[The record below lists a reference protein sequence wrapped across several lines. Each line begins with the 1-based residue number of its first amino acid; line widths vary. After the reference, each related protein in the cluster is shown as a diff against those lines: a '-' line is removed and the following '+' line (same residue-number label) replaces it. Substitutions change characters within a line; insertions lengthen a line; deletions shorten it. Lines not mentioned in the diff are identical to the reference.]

1 LSGLK
6 LFPTSDQDQQ
16 ASQTV
21 TASNTRK
28 PSVVK
33 QRREHAM
40 PIQRP
45 DTLRSAPGIA
55 NSANPISGIP
65 NSLFR
70 RSFDQIKEAYILFPL
85 LAALLLL
92 AIWTAT
98 LYLIKVEH
106 VRAQQSI
113 AAASLE
119 IGATY
124 EAQMLRAIHE
134 IDQTLKLV
142 KYTVEAEGE
151 PNPLPRLRE
160 RALLPPP
167 LVFDVSVVNP
177 DGGLV
182 ASTRTHEW
190 EYIADPDEQQTLRH
204 SDSLSISRPWKS
216 PVTGEWRLRF
226 SRRLDAAGGVFSGIA
241 MVEVDA
247 AYFVSSYD
255 ASKLGD
261 HGLLGLLGIDG
272 IFRVRRAGEEVAAG
286 DAVDYAAVVM
296 PDTENTNAVLSDNGW
311 DGVRRYT
318 SARQL
323 YDFPLAVI
331 VGLSEEEQLTA
342 VTQQAHTYIWRA
354 AGGSLA
360 LMLLMGLLARMSWQ
374 LGQSRLRAAETQAQL
389 AAAARQAGMAEIATN
404 VLHNVGNV
412 LNSVN
417 ISAELVTQK
426 LRTSKALG
434 LGKAVQLMNQH
445 AEDLGD
451 FISRDTKGKLLPGY
465 LNQLVDALAIE
476 QQSMTDELEQLTKSI
491 DHIKEIVAAQ
501 QSYAGAS
508 SIAETVQ
515 IKELIE
521 DALRMN
527 AGILAARQIIVVRD
541 FAETPLLQLDKHR
554 VLLILVNLIK
564 NASSAMDDRP
574 LPCPQITLHSE
585 LQHGHTLIVSVIDN
599 GEGIA
604 PENLTRIFAHGF
616 TTRQDGH
623 GFGLH
628 SCVLAAMEM
637 GGSLKAHSDGPGT
650 GATFTLKLAIKASE
664 H

>member
-1 LSGLK
+1 
-6 LFPTSDQDQQ
+6 
-16 ASQTV
+16 
-21 TASNTRK
+21 
-28 PSVVK
+28 
-33 QRREHAM
+33 M

-45 DTLRSAPGIA
+45 ETLRLAPGPA
-55 NSANPISGIP
+55 HHAETDDNTEASV
-65 NSLFR
+65 FR
-70 RSFDQIKEAYILFPL
+70 RGFDQAKEAYILFPL

-106 VRAQQSI
+106 LRAQQS
-113 AAASLE
+113 AATASLE
-119 IGATY
+119 RGATY

-142 KYTVEAEGE
+142 KYTYEAEGE
-151 PNPLPRLRE
+151 PNPLRRLQE
-160 RALLPPP
+160 RALLPPA

-177 DGGLV
+177 DGRLV
-182 ASTRTHEW
+182 ASTRVNDLEN
-190 EYIADPDEQQTLRH
+190 IADPDEQQTLRH
-204 SDSLSISRPWKS
+204 SDSLSISHPWKS

-226 SRRLDAAGGVFSGIA
+226 SRRLDAADGGLAGIA
-241 MVEVDA
+241 RVEVDA

-261 HGLLGLLGIDG
+261 QGALGLLGTDG
-272 IFRVRRAGEEVAAG
+272 TFRVRRTGDTVQAG
-286 DAVDYAAVVM
+286 DTVDYSAVV
-296 PDTENTNAVLSDNGW
+296 PDAENTEAVLSVNGW

-331 VGLSEEEQLTA
+331 VGLSEEEQLA
-342 VTQQAHTYIWRA
+342 VVNQQARTYLWRA
-354 AGGSLA
+354 AGGSLV
-360 LMLLMGLLARMSWQ
+360 LVLLVGLLARMSWQ
-374 LGQSRLRAAETQAQL
+374 LTQSRLRAAEAQTQL

-417 ISAELVTQK
+417 ISADLVTRK

-434 LGKAVQLMNQH
+434 LGKAVQMMNEH

-451 FISRDTKGKLLPGY
+451 FISHDEKGKLLPSY

-476 QQSMTDELEQLTKSI
+476 QQSMTEELGQLSKSV

-501 QSYAGAS
+501 QSYAGTS

-527 AGILAARQIIVVRD
+527 AGIIAARQITVVRN
-541 FAETPLLQLDKHR
+541 FAETPLLLLDKHR

-564 NASSAMDDRP
+564 NASRAMDDKP
-574 LPCPQITLHSE
+574 ELAHQIILQSE
-585 LQHGHTLIVSVIDN
+585 MHQGDSLVIKVIDN
-599 GEGIA
+599 GEGIE

-616 TTRQDGH
+616 TTRKDGH

-637 GGSLKAHSDGPGT
+637 GGSLEAHSDGPGT
-650 GATFTLKLAIKASE
+650 GATFTLKLAI
-664 H
+664 

>member
-1 LSGLK
+1 
-6 LFPTSDQDQQ
+6 
-16 ASQTV
+16 
-21 TASNTRK
+21 
-28 PSVVK
+28 
-33 QRREHAM
+33 M

-45 DTLRSAPGIA
+45 ETLRLAPGTA
-55 NSANPISGIP
+55 HCAEADDATEAGV
-65 NSLFR
+65 LR
-70 RSFDQIKEAYILFPL
+70 RGFDQAKEAYILFPL
-85 LAALLLL
+85 LAVLLLL
-92 AIWTAT
+92 TIWGAT

-106 VRAQQSI
+106 LRAQQS
-113 AAASLE
+113 AATASLE
-119 IGATY
+119 MGATY

-142 KYTVEAEGE
+142 KYTYETEGK
-151 PNPLPRLRE
+151 PNPLRRLQE
-160 RALLPPP
+160 RALLPPA

-177 DGGLV
+177 DGRVV
-182 ASTRTHEW
+182 ASTRVNDREN
-190 EYIADPDEQQTLRH
+190 IADPDEQQTLRN
-204 SDSLSISRPWKS
+204 SDSLSISHPWRS

-226 SRRLDAAGGVFSGIA
+226 SRRLDAADGTLSGIA
-241 MVEVDA
+241 RVEVDA

-261 HGLLGLLGIDG
+261 QGALGLLGTDG
-272 IFRVRRAGEEVAAG
+272 IFRVRRTGETVLAG
-286 DAVDYAAVVM
+286 DTVDYTAVV
-296 PDTENTNAVLSDNGW
+296 PDAENTEAVLSVNGW

-318 SARQL
+318 NARQL
-323 YDFPLAVI
+323 YDFPVAVI
-331 VGLSEEEQLTA
+331 VGLSEEEQLAT
-342 VTQQAHTYIWRA
+342 VNQQARTYLWRA
-354 AGGSLA
+354 AGGSLV
-360 LMLLMGLLARMSWQ
+360 LVLLVGLLARMSWQ
-374 LGQSRLRAAETQAQL
+374 LAQSRLRAAEAQAQL

-417 ISAELVTQK
+417 ISADLVTRK

-434 LGKAVQLMNQH
+434 LGKAVHMMNEH

-451 FISRDTKGKLLPGY
+451 FISHDEKGKLLPGY

-476 QQSMTDELEQLTKSI
+476 QQSMTEELGQLSKSV

-501 QSYAGAS
+501 QSYAGTS

-527 AGILAARQIIVVRD
+527 AGVIAARQITVVRN
-541 FAETPLLQLDKHR
+541 FAETPLLLLDKHR

-564 NASSAMDDRP
+564 NASRAMDDRP
-574 LPCPQITLHSE
+574 ELAHQIILQSEIPQADTLV
-585 LQHGHTLIVSVIDN
+585 IKVIDN

-616 TTRQDGH
+616 TTRKDGH

-637 GGSLKAHSDGPGT
+637 GGSLEAYSEGPGA
-650 GATFTLKLAIKASE
+650 GATFTLKLAI
-664 H
+664 

>member
-1 LSGLK
+1 
-6 LFPTSDQDQQ
+6 
-16 ASQTV
+16 
-21 TASNTRK
+21 
-28 PSVVK
+28 
-33 QRREHAM
+33 M
-40 PIQRP
+40 PNQRP
-45 DTLRSAPGIA
+45 ETLRLAPGPAHHAEIDGDTEA
-55 NSANPISGIP
+55 GVFRFGI
-65 NSLFR
+65 
-70 RSFDQIKEAYILFPL
+70 DQAKEAYILFPM

-106 VRAQQSI
+106 ARAQQS
-113 AAASLE
+113 AATASLE
-119 IGATY
+119 MGATY

-142 KYTVEAEGE
+142 KYTYEAEGE
-151 PNPLPRLRE
+151 PNPLRRLQE
-160 RALLPPP
+160 RALLPPA
-167 LVFDVSVVNP
+167 LVFDVSVVSP
-177 DGGLV
+177 DGRLV
-182 ASTRTHEW
+182 ASTRVNER
-190 EYIADPDEQQTLRH
+190 ENIADPDEQQTLRH
-204 SDSLSISRPWKS
+204 SDSLSISHPWKS

-226 SRRLDAAGGVFSGIA
+226 SRRLDAKDGRLSGIA
-241 MVEVDA
+241 RVEVDA

-261 HGLLGLLGIDG
+261 QGALGLLGTDG
-272 IFRVRRAGEEVAAG
+272 IFRVRRTGETVLAG
-286 DAVDYAAVVM
+286 DTVNYSAVV
-296 PDTENTNAVLSDNGW
+296 PDAENTETVLSVNGW

-331 VGLSEEEQLTA
+331 VGLSEQEQLAA
-342 VTQQAHTYIWRA
+342 VNQQARTYLWRA
-354 AGGSLA
+354 AGGSLV
-360 LMLLMGLLARMSWQ
+360 LVLLVSLLARMSWQ
-374 LGQSRLRAAETQAQL
+374 LAQSRLRAAEAQTQL

-417 ISAELVTQK
+417 ISADLVTRK

-434 LGKAVQLMNQH
+434 LGKAVQMMNEH

-451 FISRDTKGKLLPGY
+451 FISHDEKGKLLPGY

-476 QQSMTDELEQLTKSI
+476 QQSMAEELGQLTKSV
-491 DHIKEIVAAQ
+491 DHIKEIVSAQ
-501 QSYAGAS
+501 QSYAGTS
-508 SIAETVQ
+508 TIAETVQ
-515 IKELIE
+515 IRELIE

-527 AGILAARQIIVVRD
+527 AGIIAARQITVVRN
-541 FAETPLLQLDKHR
+541 FAETPLLLLDKHR

-564 NASSAMDDRP
+564 NASRAMDDKP
-574 LPCPQITLHSE
+574 ELAHQIILQSEMHQGDTLV
-585 LQHGHTLIVSVIDN
+585 IKVIDN

-616 TTRQDGH
+616 TTRKDGH

-637 GGSLKAHSDGPGT
+637 GGSLEAHSDGPGT
-650 GATFTLKLAIKASE
+650 GATFTLKLAI
-664 H
+664 

>member
-1 LSGLK
+1 
-6 LFPTSDQDQQ
+6 
-16 ASQTV
+16 
-21 TASNTRK
+21 
-28 PSVVK
+28 
-33 QRREHAM
+33 M

-45 DTLRSAPGIA
+45 DTLRSAVSIA
-55 NSANPISGIP
+55 TSANPVSGSP

-92 AIWTAT
+92 AVWTAT

-151 PNPLPRLRE
+151 PNPLPRLKE

-182 ASTRTHEW
+182 ASTRVHEW
-190 EYIADPDEQQTLRH
+190 DYIADPDEQQTLRH

-286 DAVDYAAVVM
+286 DAVDYATVVM
-296 PDTENTNAVLSDNGW
+296 PDTENTKAVLSDNGW

-331 VGLSEEEQLTA
+331 VGLSEEEQLTV

-354 AGGSLA
+354 AGGSLV
-360 LMLLMGLLARMSWQ
+360 LVLLLGLLARMSWQ

-451 FISRDTKGKLLPGY
+451 FISHDAKGKLLPGY

-476 QQSMTDELEQLTKSI
+476 QQSMTAELEQLSKSI

-515 IKELIE
+515 INELIE

-527 AGILAARQIIVVRD
+527 AEILTARQIRVVRN
-541 FAETPLLQLDKHR
+541 FAETPSLQLDKHR

-564 NASSAMDDRP
+564 NASSAMDHRP

-585 LQHGHTLIVSVIDN
+585 LQQGHTLIISVIDN

-637 GGSLKAHSDGPGT
+637 GGSLEAHSDGPGT

-664 H
+664 Q

>member
-1 LSGLK
+1 
-6 LFPTSDQDQQ
+6 
-16 ASQTV
+16 
-21 TASNTRK
+21 
-28 PSVVK
+28 
-33 QRREHAM
+33 M

-45 DTLRSAPGIA
+45 ETLRLAPGTA
-55 NSANPISGIP
+55 HCAEADGGTEAST
-65 NSLFR
+65 LR
-70 RSFDQIKEAYILFPL
+70 RFFDQAKEAYILFPL

-92 AIWTAT
+92 IVWSAT

-106 VRAQQSI
+106 LRAQQS
-113 AAASLE
+113 AATASLE
-119 IGATY
+119 MGATY

-142 KYTVEAEGE
+142 KYTFETEDE
-151 PNPLPRLRE
+151 PNPLRRLQE
-160 RALLPPP
+160 RALLPPA

-177 DGGLV
+177 DGRFV
-182 ASTRTHEW
+182 ASTRVNDREN
-190 EYIADPDEQQTLRH
+190 IADPDEQQTLRH
-204 SDSLSISRPWKS
+204 SDSLSISHPWKS
-216 PVTGEWRLRF
+216 PITGEWRLRF
-226 SRRLDAAGGVFSGIA
+226 SRRLDAADGRLSGIA
-241 MVEVDA
+241 RVEVDA

-261 HGLLGLLGIDG
+261 QGALGLLGTDG
-272 IFRVRRAGEEVAAG
+272 IFRVRRTGETLSAG
-286 DAVDYAAVVM
+286 DAVNYTAVV
-296 PDTENTNAVLSDNGW
+296 PDAENTEAKLSINGW

-331 VGLSEEEQLTA
+331 VGLSEEEQLAA
-342 VTQQAHTYIWRA
+342 VNQQARTYLWRA
-354 AGGSLA
+354 TGGSLV
-360 LMLLMGLLARMSWQ
+360 LVLLVGLLARMSWQ
-374 LGQSRLRAAETQAQL
+374 LAQSRLRAAEAQVQL

-417 ISAELVTQK
+417 ISADLVTRK

-434 LGKAVQLMNQH
+434 LGKAVQMMNEH

-451 FISRDTKGKLLPGY
+451 FISHDDKGKLLPGY

-476 QQSMTDELEQLTKSI
+476 QQSMTEELGQLSKSV

-501 QSYAGAS
+501 QSYAGPS
-508 SIAETVQ
+508 SLAETVQ
-515 IKELIE
+515 VKELIE

-527 AGILAARQIIVVRD
+527 AGIIAAHRITVVRNLAD
-541 FAETPLLQLDKHR
+541 TPLLQLDKHR
-554 VLLILVNLIK
+554 VLLILINLIK
-564 NASSAMDDRP
+564 NASRAMGDRLEP
-574 LPCPQITLHSE
+574 APQIILQSEIPHDDTLV
-585 LQHGHTLIVSVIDN
+585 IKVIDN
-599 GEGIA
+599 GEGIV

-616 TTRQDGH
+616 TTRKDGH

-637 GGSLKAHSDGPGT
+637 GGSLEAHSDGPGT
-650 GATFTLKLAIKASE
+650 GATFTLKLAI
-664 H
+664 

>member
-1 LSGLK
+1 
-6 LFPTSDQDQQ
+6 
-16 ASQTV
+16 
-21 TASNTRK
+21 
-28 PSVVK
+28 
-33 QRREHAM
+33 M

-45 DTLRSAPGIA
+45 ETLRLAPGPAHHAEIDGDTEA
-55 NSANPISGIP
+55 GVFRFGIE
-65 NSLFR
+65 
-70 RSFDQIKEAYILFPL
+70 QAKEAYILFPL

-106 VRAQQSI
+106 VRAQQS
-113 AAASLE
+113 AATASME
-119 IGATY
+119 MGATY

-142 KYTVEAEGE
+142 KYTYEAEGE
-151 PNPLPRLRE
+151 PNPLRRLQE
-160 RALLPPP
+160 RALLPPA
-167 LVFDVSVVNP
+167 LVFDVSVVSP
-177 DGGLV
+177 DGRLV
-182 ASTRTHEW
+182 ASTRVNER
-190 EYIADPDEQQTLRH
+190 ENIADPDEQQTLRH
-204 SDSLSISRPWKS
+204 GDSLSISHPWKS

-226 SRRLDAAGGVFSGIA
+226 SRRLDAADGGLSGIA
-241 MVEVDA
+241 RVEVDA

-261 HGLLGLLGIDG
+261 QGALGLLGTDG
-272 IFRVRRAGEEVAAG
+272 IFRVRRTGETVLAG
-286 DAVDYAAVVM
+286 DTVDYSAVV
-296 PDTENTNAVLSDNGW
+296 PDAENTDAVLSVNGW

-331 VGLSEEEQLTA
+331 VGLSEQEQLAA
-342 VTQQAHTYIWRA
+342 VNQQARTYLWRA
-354 AGGSLA
+354 AGGSLV
-360 LMLLMGLLARMSWQ
+360 LVLLVSLLARMSWQ
-374 LGQSRLRAAETQAQL
+374 LAQSRLRAAEAQTQL

-417 ISAELVTQK
+417 ISADMVTRK

-434 LGKAVQLMNQH
+434 LGKAVQMMNEH

-451 FISRDTKGKLLPGY
+451 FISHDEKGKLLPGY
-465 LNQLVDALAIE
+465 LNQLVDALAVE
-476 QQSMTDELEQLTKSI
+476 QQSMTEELGQLTKSV
-491 DHIKEIVAAQ
+491 DHIKEIVSAQ
-501 QSYAGAS
+501 QSYAGTS
-508 SIAETVQ
+508 TIAETVQ

-527 AGILAARQIIVVRD
+527 ASIIAARQITVVRN
-541 FAETPLLQLDKHR
+541 FAETPLLLLDKHR

-564 NASSAMDDRP
+564 NASRAMDEKP
-574 LPCPQITLHSE
+574 ELAHQIILQSEMPQADTLV
-585 LQHGHTLIVSVIDN
+585 IKVIDN

-616 TTRQDGH
+616 TTRKDGH

-637 GGSLKAHSDGPGT
+637 GGSLEAHSDGPGT
-650 GATFTLKLAIKASE
+650 GATFTLKLAI
-664 H
+664 

>member
-1 LSGLK
+1 
-6 LFPTSDQDQQ
+6 
-16 ASQTV
+16 
-21 TASNTRK
+21 
-28 PSVVK
+28 
-33 QRREHAM
+33 M

-45 DTLRSAPGIA
+45 ETLRLAPGPAHHAEIDGDTEA
-55 NSANPISGIP
+55 GVFRFGI
-65 NSLFR
+65 
-70 RSFDQIKEAYILFPL
+70 DQAKEAYILFPL

-106 VRAQQSI
+106 ARAQQS
-113 AAASLE
+113 AATASME
-119 IGATY
+119 MGATY

-142 KYTVEAEGE
+142 KYTYEAEGE
-151 PNPLPRLRE
+151 PNPLRRLQE
-160 RALLPPP
+160 RALLPPA
-167 LVFDVSVVNP
+167 LVFDVSVVSP
-177 DGGLV
+177 DGRLV
-182 ASTRTHEW
+182 ASTRVNER
-190 EYIADPDEQQTLRH
+190 ENIADPDEQQTLRH
-204 SDSLSISRPWKS
+204 GDSLSISHPWKS

-226 SRRLDAAGGVFSGIA
+226 SRRLDAADGGLSGIA
-241 MVEVDA
+241 RVEVDA

-261 HGLLGLLGIDG
+261 QGALGLLGTDG
-272 IFRVRRAGEEVAAG
+272 IFRVRRTGETVLAG
-286 DAVDYAAVVM
+286 DTVDYSAVV
-296 PDTENTNAVLSDNGW
+296 PDAENTDAVLSVNGW

-331 VGLSEEEQLTA
+331 VGLSEQEQLAA
-342 VTQQAHTYIWRA
+342 VNQQARTYLWRA
-354 AGGSLA
+354 AGGSLV
-360 LMLLMGLLARMSWQ
+360 LVLLVSLLARMSWQ
-374 LGQSRLRAAETQAQL
+374 LAQSRLRAAEVQTQL

-417 ISAELVTQK
+417 ISADMVTRK

-434 LGKAVQLMNQH
+434 LGKAVQMMNEH

-451 FISRDTKGKLLPGY
+451 FISHDEKGKLLPGY
-465 LNQLVDALAIE
+465 LNQLVDALAVE
-476 QQSMTDELEQLTKSI
+476 QQSMTEELGQLTKSV
-491 DHIKEIVAAQ
+491 DHIKEIVSAQ
-501 QSYAGAS
+501 QSYAGTS
-508 SIAETVQ
+508 TIAETVQ

-527 AGILAARQIIVVRD
+527 ASIIAARQITVVRN
-541 FAETPLLQLDKHR
+541 FAETPLLLLDKHR

-564 NASSAMDDRP
+564 NASRAMDDKP
-574 LPCPQITLHSE
+574 ELAHQIILQSEMPQADTLV
-585 LQHGHTLIVSVIDN
+585 IKVIDN

-616 TTRQDGH
+616 TTRKDGH

-637 GGSLKAHSDGPGT
+637 GGSLEAHSDGPGT
-650 GATFTLKLAIKASE
+650 GATFTLKLAI
-664 H
+664 

>member
-1 LSGLK
+1 
-6 LFPTSDQDQQ
+6 
-16 ASQTV
+16 
-21 TASNTRK
+21 
-28 PSVVK
+28 
-33 QRREHAM
+33 M

-45 DTLRSAPGIA
+45 ETLRLAPGPA
-55 NSANPISGIP
+55 HHAEMDGDTEASV
-65 NSLFR
+65 FR
-70 RSFDQIKEAYILFPL
+70 RGFDQAKEAYILFPL

-106 VRAQQSI
+106 LRAQQS
-113 AAASLE
+113 AATASLE
-119 IGATY
+119 MGATY

-142 KYTVEAEGE
+142 KYTYEAEGE
-151 PNPLPRLRE
+151 PNPLRRLQE
-160 RALLPPP
+160 RALLPPA

-177 DGGLV
+177 DGKLV
-182 ASTRTHEW
+182 ASTRVNDLEN
-190 EYIADPDEQQTLRH
+190 IADPDEQQTLRH
-204 SDSLSISRPWKS
+204 SDSLSISHPWKS

-226 SRRLDAAGGVFSGIA
+226 SRRLDAADGGLAGIA
-241 MVEVDA
+241 RVEVDA

-261 HGLLGLLGIDG
+261 QGALGLLGTDG
-272 IFRVRRAGEEVAAG
+272 IFRVRRTGETVLAG
-286 DAVDYAAVVM
+286 DTVDYSAVV
-296 PDTENTNAVLSDNGW
+296 PDAENTEAVLSVNGW

-331 VGLSEEEQLTA
+331 VGLSEQEQLAA
-342 VTQQAHTYIWRA
+342 VNLQARTYLWRA
-354 AGGSLA
+354 AGGSLV
-360 LMLLMGLLARMSWQ
+360 LVLLVSLLARMSWQ
-374 LGQSRLRAAETQAQL
+374 LAQSRLRAAEAQTQL

-417 ISAELVTQK
+417 ISADLVTRK

-434 LGKAVQLMNQH
+434 LGKAVQMMNEH

-451 FISRDTKGKLLPGY
+451 FISHDEKGKLLPGY

-476 QQSMTDELEQLTKSI
+476 QQSMTEELGQLSKSV
-491 DHIKEIVAAQ
+491 DHIKEIVSAQ
-501 QSYAGAS
+501 QSYAGTS

-515 IKELIE
+515 IQELIE

-527 AGILAARQIIVVRD
+527 AGIIAARQITVVRN
-541 FAETPLLQLDKHR
+541 FAETPLLLLDKHR

-564 NASSAMDDRP
+564 NASRAMDDK
-574 LPCPQITLHSE
+574 PQLAHQIILQSEMTQGDTLV
-585 LQHGHTLIVSVIDN
+585 IKVIDN

-616 TTRQDGH
+616 TTRKDGH

-637 GGSLKAHSDGPGT
+637 GGSLEAHSDGPGT
-650 GATFTLKLAIKASE
+650 GATFTLTLAL
-664 H
+664 

>member
-1 LSGLK
+1 
-6 LFPTSDQDQQ
+6 
-16 ASQTV
+16 
-21 TASNTRK
+21 
-28 PSVVK
+28 
-33 QRREHAM
+33 M
-40 PIQRP
+40 PNQRP
-45 DTLRSAPGIA
+45 ETLRLAPGPAHHAEIDGDTEA
-55 NSANPISGIP
+55 GVFRFGI
-65 NSLFR
+65 
-70 RSFDQIKEAYILFPL
+70 DQAKEAYILFPM

-106 VRAQQSI
+106 ARAQQS
-113 AAASLE
+113 AATASLE
-119 IGATY
+119 MGATY

-142 KYTVEAEGE
+142 KYTYEAEGE
-151 PNPLPRLRE
+151 PNPLRRLQE
-160 RALLPPP
+160 RALLPPA
-167 LVFDVSVVNP
+167 LVFDVSVVSP
-177 DGGLV
+177 DGRLV
-182 ASTRTHEW
+182 ASTRVNER
-190 EYIADPDEQQTLRH
+190 ENIADPDEQQTLRH
-204 SDSLSISRPWKS
+204 SDSLSISHPWKS

-226 SRRLDAAGGVFSGIA
+226 SRRLDAKDGGLSGIA
-241 MVEVDA
+241 RVEVDA

-261 HGLLGLLGIDG
+261 QGALGLLGTDG
-272 IFRVRRAGEEVAAG
+272 IFRVRRTGETVLAG
-286 DAVDYAAVVM
+286 DTVNYSAVV
-296 PDTENTNAVLSDNGW
+296 PDAENTETVLSVNGW

-331 VGLSEEEQLTA
+331 VGLSEQEQLAA
-342 VTQQAHTYIWRA
+342 VNQQARTYLWRA
-354 AGGSLA
+354 AGGSLV
-360 LMLLMGLLARMSWQ
+360 LVLLVSLLARMSWQ
-374 LGQSRLRAAETQAQL
+374 LAQSRLRAAEAQTQL

-417 ISAELVTQK
+417 ISADLVTRK

-434 LGKAVQLMNQH
+434 LGKAVQMMNEH

-451 FISRDTKGKLLPGY
+451 FISHDEKGKLLPGY

-476 QQSMTDELEQLTKSI
+476 QQSMAEELGQLTKSV
-491 DHIKEIVAAQ
+491 DHIKEIVSAQ
-501 QSYAGAS
+501 QSYAGTS
-508 SIAETVQ
+508 TIAETVQ

-527 AGILAARQIIVVRD
+527 AGIIAARQITVVRK
-541 FAETPLLQLDKHR
+541 FAETPLLLLDKHR

-564 NASSAMDDRP
+564 NASRAMDDKP
-574 LPCPQITLHSE
+574 ELAHQIILQSEMHQGDTLV
-585 LQHGHTLIVSVIDN
+585 IKVIDN

-616 TTRQDGH
+616 TTRKDGH

-637 GGSLKAHSDGPGT
+637 GGSLEAHSDGPGT
-650 GATFTLKLAIKASE
+650 GATFTLKLAI
-664 H
+664 

>member
-1 LSGLK
+1 
-6 LFPTSDQDQQ
+6 
-16 ASQTV
+16 
-21 TASNTRK
+21 
-28 PSVVK
+28 
-33 QRREHAM
+33 M

-45 DTLRSAPGIA
+45 ETLRLAPGTVHRA
-55 NSANPISGIP
+55 QADGATESGV
-65 NSLFR
+65 FR
-70 RSFDQIKEAYILFPL
+70 RGFDQAKEAYILFPL

-92 AIWTAT
+92 AIWIAT

-106 VRAQQSI
+106 IRAQQS
-113 AAASLE
+113 AATASLE
-119 IGATY
+119 MGATY

-142 KYTVEAEGE
+142 KYTYEAEGE
-151 PNPLPRLRE
+151 PNPLRRLQE
-160 RALLPPP
+160 RALLPPA

-177 DGGLV
+177 DGRLV
-182 ASTRTHEW
+182 ASSRVNDREN
-190 EYIADPDEQQTLRH
+190 IADPDEQQTLRH
-204 SDSLSISRPWKS
+204 SDSLSISHPWKS

-226 SRRLDAAGGVFSGIA
+226 SRRLNAADGGLSGIA
-241 MVEVDA
+241 RVEVDA

-261 HGLLGLLGIDG
+261 QGALGLLGTDG
-272 IFRVRRAGEEVAAG
+272 IFRVRRTGETVLAG
-286 DAVDYAAVVM
+286 DTVDYTAVV
-296 PDTENTNAVLSDNGW
+296 PDTENTEAVLSVNGW

-323 YDFPLAVI
+323 YDLPLAVI
-331 VGLSEEEQLTA
+331 VGLSEEEQLAA
-342 VTQQAHTYIWRA
+342 VNQQARTYLWRA
-354 AGGSLA
+354 AGGSLV
-360 LMLLMGLLARMSWQ
+360 LVLLVGLLARMSWQ
-374 LGQSRLRAAETQAQL
+374 LAQSRLRAAEAQTQL

-417 ISAELVTQK
+417 ISADLVTRK

-434 LGKAVQLMNQH
+434 LGKAVQMMNEH

-451 FISRDTKGKLLPGY
+451 FISHDEKGKLLPSY
-465 LNQLVDALAIE
+465 LNQLVDALALE
-476 QQSMTDELEQLTKSI
+476 QQSMTEELGQLSKSV

-501 QSYAGAS
+501 QSYAGTS
-508 SIAETVQ
+508 SLAETVQ

-527 AGILAARQIIVVRD
+527 AGIIAAHRITVVRNL
-541 FAETPLLQLDKHR
+541 AETPVLQLDKHR
-554 VLLILVNLIK
+554 VLLILINLIK
-564 NASSAMDDRP
+564 NASRAMDDRP
-574 LPCPQITLHSE
+574 ESAPQIILQSEIPQEDTLV
-585 LQHGHTLIVSVIDN
+585 IKVIDN

-616 TTRQDGH
+616 TTRKDGH

-628 SCVLAAMEM
+628 SCALAAMEM
-637 GGSLKAHSDGPGT
+637 GGSLEAHSDGPGT
-650 GATFTLKLAIKASE
+650 GATFTLKLTI
-664 H
+664 

>member
-1 LSGLK
+1 
-6 LFPTSDQDQQ
+6 
-16 ASQTV
+16 
-21 TASNTRK
+21 
-28 PSVVK
+28 
-33 QRREHAM
+33 M

-45 DTLRSAPGIA
+45 ETLRLAPGPAHHAEIDGDTEA
-55 NSANPISGIP
+55 GVFRFGI
-65 NSLFR
+65 
-70 RSFDQIKEAYILFPL
+70 DQAKEAYILFPL

-106 VRAQQSI
+106 VRAQQS
-113 AAASLE
+113 AATASME
-119 IGATY
+119 MGATY

-142 KYTVEAEGE
+142 KYTYEAEGE
-151 PNPLPRLRE
+151 PNPLRRLQE
-160 RALLPPP
+160 RALLPPA
-167 LVFDVSVVNP
+167 LVFDVSVVSP
-177 DGGLV
+177 DGRLV
-182 ASTRTHEW
+182 ASTRVNER
-190 EYIADPDEQQTLRH
+190 ENIADPDEQQTLRH
-204 SDSLSISRPWKS
+204 SDSLSISHPWKS

-226 SRRLDAAGGVFSGIA
+226 SRRLDAADGGLSGIA
-241 MVEVDA
+241 RVEVDA

-261 HGLLGLLGIDG
+261 QGALGLLGTDG
-272 IFRVRRAGEEVAAG
+272 IFRVRRTGETVLAG
-286 DAVDYAAVVM
+286 DTVDYSAVV
-296 PDTENTNAVLSDNGW
+296 PDAENTDAVLSVNGW

-331 VGLSEEEQLTA
+331 VGLSEQEQLAA
-342 VTQQAHTYIWRA
+342 VNQQARTYLWRA
-354 AGGSLA
+354 AGGSLV
-360 LMLLMGLLARMSWQ
+360 LVLLVSLLARMSWQ
-374 LGQSRLRAAETQAQL
+374 LAQSRLRAAEAQTQL

-417 ISAELVTQK
+417 ISADMVTRK

-434 LGKAVQLMNQH
+434 LGKAVQMMNEH

-451 FISRDTKGKLLPGY
+451 FISHDEKGKLLPGY
-465 LNQLVDALAIE
+465 LNQLVDALAVE
-476 QQSMTDELEQLTKSI
+476 QQSMTEELGQLTKSV
-491 DHIKEIVAAQ
+491 DHIKEIVSAQ
-501 QSYAGAS
+501 QSYAGTS
-508 SIAETVQ
+508 TIAETVQ

-527 AGILAARQIIVVRD
+527 VGVIAARQITVVRN
-541 FAETPLLQLDKHR
+541 FAETPLLLLDKHR

-564 NASSAMDDRP
+564 NASRAMDEKP
-574 LPCPQITLHSE
+574 ELAHQIILQSEMPQADTLV
-585 LQHGHTLIVSVIDN
+585 IKVIDN

-616 TTRQDGH
+616 TTRKDGH

-637 GGSLKAHSDGPGT
+637 GGSLEAHSDGPGT
-650 GATFTLKLAIKASE
+650 GATFTLKLAI
-664 H
+664 

>member
-1 LSGLK
+1 
-6 LFPTSDQDQQ
+6 
-16 ASQTV
+16 
-21 TASNTRK
+21 
-28 PSVVK
+28 
-33 QRREHAM
+33 M

-45 DTLRSAPGIA
+45 ETLRLAPGPAHHAEIDGDTEA
-55 NSANPISGIP
+55 GVFRFGI
-65 NSLFR
+65 
-70 RSFDQIKEAYILFPL
+70 DQAKEAYILFPL

-106 VRAQQSI
+106 ARAQQS
-113 AAASLE
+113 AATASME
-119 IGATY
+119 MGATY

-142 KYTVEAEGE
+142 KYTYEAEGE
-151 PNPLPRLRE
+151 PNPLRRLQE
-160 RALLPPP
+160 RALLPPA
-167 LVFDVSVVNP
+167 LVFDVSVVSP
-177 DGGLV
+177 DGRLV
-182 ASTRTHEW
+182 ASTRVNER
-190 EYIADPDEQQTLRH
+190 ENIADPDEQQTLRH
-204 SDSLSISRPWKS
+204 GDSLSISHPWKS

-226 SRRLDAAGGVFSGIA
+226 SRRLDAADGGLSGIA
-241 MVEVDA
+241 RVEVDA

-261 HGLLGLLGIDG
+261 QGALGLLGADG
-272 IFRVRRAGEEVAAG
+272 IFRVRRTGETVLAG
-286 DAVDYAAVVM
+286 DTVDYSAVV
-296 PDTENTNAVLSDNGW
+296 PDAENTDAVLSVNGW

-331 VGLSEEEQLTA
+331 VGLSEQEQLAA
-342 VTQQAHTYIWRA
+342 VNQQARTYLWRA
-354 AGGSLA
+354 AGGSLV
-360 LMLLMGLLARMSWQ
+360 LVLLVSLLARMSWQ
-374 LGQSRLRAAETQAQL
+374 LAQSRLRAAEAQTQL

-417 ISAELVTQK
+417 ISADMVTRK

-434 LGKAVQLMNQH
+434 LGKAVQMMNEH

-451 FISRDTKGKLLPGY
+451 FISHDEKGKLLPGY
-465 LNQLVDALAIE
+465 LNQLVDALAVE
-476 QQSMTDELEQLTKSI
+476 QQSMTEELGQLTKSV
-491 DHIKEIVAAQ
+491 DHIKEIVSAQ
-501 QSYAGAS
+501 QSYAGTS
-508 SIAETVQ
+508 TIAETVQ

-527 AGILAARQIIVVRD
+527 ASIIAARQITVVRN
-541 FAETPLLQLDKHR
+541 FAETPLLLLDKHR

-564 NASSAMDDRP
+564 NASRAMDEKP
-574 LPCPQITLHSE
+574 ELAHQIILQSEMPQADTLV
-585 LQHGHTLIVSVIDN
+585 IKVIDN

-616 TTRQDGH
+616 TTRKDGH

-637 GGSLKAHSDGPGT
+637 GGSLEAHSDGPGT
-650 GATFTLKLAIKASE
+650 GATFTLKLAI
-664 H
+664 

>member
-1 LSGLK
+1 
-6 LFPTSDQDQQ
+6 
-16 ASQTV
+16 
-21 TASNTRK
+21 
-28 PSVVK
+28 
-33 QRREHAM
+33 M

-45 DTLRSAPGIA
+45 ETLRLAPGPA
-55 NSANPISGIP
+55 HHAEMDGDSEAGV
-65 NSLFR
+65 FR
-70 RSFDQIKEAYILFPL
+70 FGFDQAKEAYILFPL

-92 AIWTAT
+92 VIWTAT

-106 VRAQQSI
+106 LRAQQS
-113 AAASLE
+113 AATASLE
-119 IGATY
+119 MGATY

-142 KYTVEAEGE
+142 KYTYEAEGE
-151 PNPLPRLRE
+151 PNPLRRLQE
-160 RALLPPP
+160 RALLPPA

-177 DGGLV
+177 DGRLV
-182 ASTRTHEW
+182 ASTRVNDREN
-190 EYIADPDEQQTLRH
+190 IADPDEQQTLRH
-204 SDSLSISRPWKS
+204 SDSLSISHPWKS

-226 SRRLDAAGGVFSGIA
+226 SRRLDAADGRLSGIA
-241 MVEVDA
+241 RVEVDA

-261 HGLLGLLGIDG
+261 QGALGLLGTDG
-272 IFRVRRAGEEVAAG
+272 IFRVRRTGETVLAG
-286 DAVDYAAVVM
+286 DTVDYSAVV
-296 PDTENTNAVLSDNGW
+296 PDAENTEAVLSVNGW

-331 VGLSEEEQLTA
+331 VGLSEQEQLAA
-342 VTQQAHTYIWRA
+342 VNQQARTYLWRA
-354 AGGSLA
+354 AGGSL
-360 LMLLMGLLARMSWQ
+360 LLVLLVGLLARMSWQ
-374 LGQSRLRAAETQAQL
+374 LAQSRLRAAEAQTQL

-417 ISAELVTQK
+417 ISADLVTRK

-434 LGKAVQLMNQH
+434 LGKAVQMMNEH

-451 FISRDTKGKLLPGY
+451 FISHDEKGKLLPGY
-465 LNQLVDALAIE
+465 LNQLVDALAVE
-476 QQSMTDELEQLTKSI
+476 QQSMTEELGQLSKSV
-491 DHIKEIVAAQ
+491 DHIKEIVSAQ
-501 QSYAGAS
+501 QSYAGPS
-508 SIAETVQ
+508 SLAETVQ

-527 AGILAARQIIVVRD
+527 AGIIAAHRITVVRNL
-541 FAETPLLQLDKHR
+541 AETPLLQLDKHR
-554 VLLILVNLIK
+554 VLLILINLIK
-564 NASSAMDDRP
+564 NASRAMNDRP
-574 LPCPQITLHSE
+574 EFTPQIILQSEIPQEDTLV
-585 LQHGHTLIVSVIDN
+585 IKVIDN

-616 TTRQDGH
+616 TTRKDGH

-637 GGSLKAHSDGPGT
+637 GGSLEAHSDGPGT
-650 GATFTLKLAIKASE
+650 GATFTLKLAI
-664 H
+664 

>member
-1 LSGLK
+1 
-6 LFPTSDQDQQ
+6 
-16 ASQTV
+16 
-21 TASNTRK
+21 
-28 PSVVK
+28 
-33 QRREHAM
+33 M
-40 PIQRP
+40 PNQRP
-45 DTLRSAPGIA
+45 ETLRLAPGPAHHAEIDGDTEA
-55 NSANPISGIP
+55 GVFRFGI
-65 NSLFR
+65 
-70 RSFDQIKEAYILFPL
+70 DQAKEAYILFPL

-106 VRAQQSI
+106 ARAQQS
-113 AAASLE
+113 AATASLE
-119 IGATY
+119 MGATY

-142 KYTVEAEGE
+142 KYTYEAEGE
-151 PNPLPRLRE
+151 PNPLRRLQE
-160 RALLPPP
+160 RALLPPA
-167 LVFDVSVVNP
+167 LVFDVSVVSP
-177 DGGLV
+177 DGRLV
-182 ASTRTHEW
+182 ASTRVNER
-190 EYIADPDEQQTLRH
+190 ENIADPDEQQTLRH
-204 SDSLSISRPWKS
+204 SDSLSISHPWKS

-226 SRRLDAAGGVFSGIA
+226 SRRLDAADGGLSGIA
-241 MVEVDA
+241 RVEVDA

-261 HGLLGLLGIDG
+261 QGALGLLGTDG
-272 IFRVRRAGEEVAAG
+272 VFRVRRTGETVLAG
-286 DAVDYAAVVM
+286 DMVNYSAVV
-296 PDTENTNAVLSDNGW
+296 PDAENTEAVLSVNGW

-331 VGLSEEEQLTA
+331 VGLSEQEQLAA
-342 VTQQAHTYIWRA
+342 VNQQARTYLWRA
-354 AGGSLA
+354 AGGSLV
-360 LMLLMGLLARMSWQ
+360 LVLLVSLLARMSWQ
-374 LGQSRLRAAETQAQL
+374 LAQSRLRAAEAQTQL

-417 ISAELVTQK
+417 ISADLVTRK

-434 LGKAVQLMNQH
+434 LGKAVQMMNEH

-451 FISRDTKGKLLPGY
+451 FISHDAKGKLLPGY

-476 QQSMTDELEQLTKSI
+476 QQSMTEELGQLTKSV
-491 DHIKEIVAAQ
+491 DHIKEIVSAQ
-501 QSYAGAS
+501 QSYAGTS
-508 SIAETVQ
+508 TIAETVQ

-527 AGILAARQIIVVRD
+527 AGIIAARQITVVRN

-564 NASSAMDDRP
+564 NASRAMDDKP
-574 LPCPQITLHSE
+574 ELDHQIILQSEMHQGDTLV
-585 LQHGHTLIVSVIDN
+585 IKVIDN

-616 TTRQDGH
+616 TTRKDGH

-637 GGSLKAHSDGPGT
+637 GGSLEAHSDGPGT
-650 GATFTLKLAIKASE
+650 GATFTLKLAI
-664 H
+664 

>member
-1 LSGLK
+1 
-6 LFPTSDQDQQ
+6 
-16 ASQTV
+16 
-21 TASNTRK
+21 
-28 PSVVK
+28 
-33 QRREHAM
+33 M

-45 DTLRSAPGIA
+45 ETLRLAPGPA
-55 NSANPISGIP
+55 HHAETDDNTEASV
-65 NSLFR
+65 FR
-70 RSFDQIKEAYILFPL
+70 RGFDQAKEAYILFPL

-106 VRAQQSI
+106 LRAQQS
-113 AAASLE
+113 AATASLE
-119 IGATY
+119 MGATY

-142 KYTVEAEGE
+142 KYTYEAEGE
-151 PNPLPRLRE
+151 PNPLRRLQE
-160 RALLPPP
+160 RALLPPA

-177 DGGLV
+177 DGRLV
-182 ASTRTHEW
+182 ASTRVNDLEN
-190 EYIADPDEQQTLRH
+190 IADPDEQQTLRH
-204 SDSLSISRPWKS
+204 SDSLSISHPWKS

-226 SRRLDAAGGVFSGIA
+226 SRRLDAADGGLAGIA
-241 MVEVDA
+241 RVEVDA

-261 HGLLGLLGIDG
+261 QGALGLLGTDG
-272 IFRVRRAGEEVAAG
+272 TFRVRRTGDTVQAG
-286 DAVDYAAVVM
+286 DTVDYTAVV
-296 PDTENTNAVLSDNGW
+296 PDAENTEAVLSINGW

-331 VGLSEEEQLTA
+331 VGLSEEEQLAA
-342 VTQQAHTYIWRA
+342 VNQQARTYLWRA
-354 AGGSLA
+354 AGGSLV
-360 LMLLMGLLARMSWQ
+360 LVLLVGLLARMSWQ
-374 LGQSRLRAAETQAQL
+374 LAQSRLRAAEAQTQL

-417 ISAELVTQK
+417 ISADLVTRK

-434 LGKAVQLMNQH
+434 LGKAVQMMNEH

-451 FISRDTKGKLLPGY
+451 FISHDEKGKLLPSY

-476 QQSMTDELEQLTKSI
+476 QQSMTEELGQLSKSV

-501 QSYAGAS
+501 QSYAGTS

-527 AGILAARQIIVVRD
+527 AGIIAARQITVVRN
-541 FAETPLLQLDKHR
+541 FAETPLLLLDKHR

-564 NASSAMDDRP
+564 NASRAMDDKP
-574 LPCPQITLHSE
+574 ELAHQIILQSE
-585 LQHGHTLIVSVIDN
+585 MHQGDSLVIKVIDN

-616 TTRQDGH
+616 TTRKDGH

-637 GGSLKAHSDGPGT
+637 GGSLEAHSDGPGT
-650 GATFTLKLAIKASE
+650 GATFTLKLAI
-664 H
+664 

>member
-1 LSGLK
+1 
-6 LFPTSDQDQQ
+6 
-16 ASQTV
+16 
-21 TASNTRK
+21 
-28 PSVVK
+28 
-33 QRREHAM
+33 M

-45 DTLRSAPGIA
+45 ETLRLAPGPAHHAEIDGDTEA
-55 NSANPISGIP
+55 GVFRFGIE
-65 NSLFR
+65 
-70 RSFDQIKEAYILFPL
+70 QAKEAYILFPL

-106 VRAQQSI
+106 VRAQQS
-113 AAASLE
+113 AATASME
-119 IGATY
+119 MGATY

-142 KYTVEAEGE
+142 KYTYEAEGE
-151 PNPLPRLRE
+151 PNPLRRLQE
-160 RALLPPP
+160 RALLPPA
-167 LVFDVSVVNP
+167 LVFDVSVVSP
-177 DGGLV
+177 DGRLV
-182 ASTRTHEW
+182 ASTRVNER
-190 EYIADPDEQQTLRH
+190 ENIADPDEQQTLRH
-204 SDSLSISRPWKS
+204 SDSLSISHPWKS

-226 SRRLDAAGGVFSGIA
+226 SRRLDAADGGLSGIA
-241 MVEVDA
+241 RVEVDA

-261 HGLLGLLGIDG
+261 QGALGLLGTDG
-272 IFRVRRAGEEVAAG
+272 IFRVRRTGETVLAG
-286 DAVDYAAVVM
+286 DTVDYSAVV
-296 PDTENTNAVLSDNGW
+296 PDAENTDAVLSVNGW

-331 VGLSEEEQLTA
+331 VGLSEQEQLAA
-342 VTQQAHTYIWRA
+342 VNQQARTYLWRA
-354 AGGSLA
+354 AGGSLV
-360 LMLLMGLLARMSWQ
+360 LVLLVSLLARMSWQ
-374 LGQSRLRAAETQAQL
+374 LAQSRLRAAEAQTQL

-417 ISAELVTQK
+417 ISADMVTRK

-434 LGKAVQLMNQH
+434 LGKAVQMMNEH

-451 FISRDTKGKLLPGY
+451 FISHDEKGKLLPGY
-465 LNQLVDALAIE
+465 LNQLVDALAVE
-476 QQSMTDELEQLTKSI
+476 QQSMTEELGQLTKSV
-491 DHIKEIVAAQ
+491 DHIKEIVSAQ
-501 QSYAGAS
+501 QSYAGTS
-508 SIAETVQ
+508 TIAETVQ

-527 AGILAARQIIVVRD
+527 ASIIAARQITVVRN
-541 FAETPLLQLDKHR
+541 FAETPLLLLDKHR

-564 NASSAMDDRP
+564 NASRAMDEKP
-574 LPCPQITLHSE
+574 ELAHQIILQSEMPQADTLV
-585 LQHGHTLIVSVIDN
+585 IKVIDN

-616 TTRQDGH
+616 TTRKDGH

-637 GGSLKAHSDGPGT
+637 GGSLEAHSDGPGT
-650 GATFTLKLAIKASE
+650 GATFTLKLAI
-664 H
+664 

>member
-1 LSGLK
+1 
-6 LFPTSDQDQQ
+6 
-16 ASQTV
+16 
-21 TASNTRK
+21 
-28 PSVVK
+28 
-33 QRREHAM
+33 M

-45 DTLRSAPGIA
+45 ETLRLAPGPAHHAEIDGDTEA
-55 NSANPISGIP
+55 GVFRFGI
-65 NSLFR
+65 
-70 RSFDQIKEAYILFPL
+70 DQAKEAYILFPM

-106 VRAQQSI
+106 ARAQQS
-113 AAASLE
+113 AATASLE
-119 IGATY
+119 MGATY

-142 KYTVEAEGE
+142 KYTYEAEGE
-151 PNPLPRLRE
+151 PNPLRRLQE
-160 RALLPPP
+160 RALLPPA
-167 LVFDVSVVNP
+167 LVFDVSVVSP
-177 DGGLV
+177 DGRLV
-182 ASTRTHEW
+182 ASTRVNER
-190 EYIADPDEQQTLRH
+190 ENIADPDEQQTLRH
-204 SDSLSISRPWKS
+204 SDSLSISHPWKS

-226 SRRLDAAGGVFSGIA
+226 SRRLDAKDGRLSGIA
-241 MVEVDA
+241 RVEVDA

-261 HGLLGLLGIDG
+261 QGALGLLGTDG
-272 IFRVRRAGEEVAAG
+272 IFRVRRTGETVLAG
-286 DAVDYAAVVM
+286 DTVNYSAVV
-296 PDTENTNAVLSDNGW
+296 PDAENTETVLSVNGW

-331 VGLSEEEQLTA
+331 VGLSEQEQLAA
-342 VTQQAHTYIWRA
+342 VNQQARTYLWRA
-354 AGGSLA
+354 AGGSLV
-360 LMLLMGLLARMSWQ
+360 LVLLVSLLARMSWQ
-374 LGQSRLRAAETQAQL
+374 LAQSRLRAAEAQTQL

-417 ISAELVTQK
+417 ISADLVTRK

-434 LGKAVQLMNQH
+434 LGKAVQMMNEH

-451 FISRDTKGKLLPGY
+451 FISHDEKGKLLPGY

-476 QQSMTDELEQLTKSI
+476 QQSMAEELGQLTKSV
-491 DHIKEIVAAQ
+491 DHIKEIVSAQ
-501 QSYAGAS
+501 QSYAGTS
-508 SIAETVQ
+508 TIAETVQ
-515 IKELIE
+515 IRELIE

-527 AGILAARQIIVVRD
+527 AGIIAARQITVVRN
-541 FAETPLLQLDKHR
+541 FADTPLLLLDKHR

-564 NASSAMDDRP
+564 NASRAMDDKP
-574 LPCPQITLHSE
+574 ELAHQIILQSEMHQGDTLV
-585 LQHGHTLIVSVIDN
+585 IKVIDN

-616 TTRQDGH
+616 TTRKDGH

-637 GGSLKAHSDGPGT
+637 GGSLEAHSDGPGT
-650 GATFTLKLAIKASE
+650 GATFTLKLAI
-664 H
+664 

>member
-1 LSGLK
+1 
-6 LFPTSDQDQQ
+6 
-16 ASQTV
+16 
-21 TASNTRK
+21 
-28 PSVVK
+28 
-33 QRREHAM
+33 M

-55 NSANPISGIP
+55 NSANPVTGIP

-106 VRAQQSI
+106 IRAQQSI

-151 PNPLPRLRE
+151 PNPLPRLKE

-177 DGGLV
+177 YGGLV
-182 ASTRTHEW
+182 ASTRTQTQEW
-190 EYIADPDEQQTLRH
+190 AYVADPDEQQTLRH

-226 SRRLDAAGGVFSGIA
+226 SRRLDAADVFSGIA

-296 PDTENTNAVLSDNGW
+296 PDLENTDAVLSVNGW
-311 DGVRRYT
+311 DDVRRYT

-354 AGGSLA
+354 AGGSLV

-434 LGKAVQLMNQH
+434 LAKAVQLMNQH

-451 FISRDTKGKLLPGY
+451 FITRDAKGKLLPGY

-508 SIAETVQ
+508 SIVETVQ

-527 AGILAARQIIVVRD
+527 AGILTARQIRVVRD
-541 FAETPLLQLDKHR
+541 FAETPSLQLDKHR

-564 NASSAMDDRP
+564 NASSAMDDRS
-574 LPCPQITLHSE
+574 LPCPQITLHCE
-585 LQHGHTLIVSVIDN
+585 MQQGHTLIISVIDN

-616 TTRQDGH
+616 STRQDGH

-637 GGSLKAHSDGPGT
+637 GGSLEAQSDGPGK
-650 GATFTLKLAIKASE
+650 GATFTLKLAI
-664 H
+664 

>member
-1 LSGLK
+1 
-6 LFPTSDQDQQ
+6 
-16 ASQTV
+16 
-21 TASNTRK
+21 
-28 PSVVK
+28 
-33 QRREHAM
+33 M

-45 DTLRSAPGIA
+45 ETLRLAPGPAHHAEIDGDTEA
-55 NSANPISGIP
+55 GVFRFGI
-65 NSLFR
+65 
-70 RSFDQIKEAYILFPL
+70 DQAKEAYILFPL

-92 AIWTAT
+92 AIWSAT

-106 VRAQQSI
+106 ARAQQS
-113 AAASLE
+113 AATASME
-119 IGATY
+119 MGATY

-142 KYTVEAEGE
+142 KYTYEAEGE
-151 PNPLPRLRE
+151 PNPLRRLQE
-160 RALLPPP
+160 RALLPPA
-167 LVFDVSVVNP
+167 LVFDVSVVSP
-177 DGGLV
+177 DGRLV
-182 ASTRTHEW
+182 ASTRVNER
-190 EYIADPDEQQTLRH
+190 ENIADPDEQQTLRH
-204 SDSLSISRPWKS
+204 SDSLSISHPWKS

-226 SRRLDAAGGVFSGIA
+226 SRRLDAADGGLSGIA
-241 MVEVDA
+241 RVEVDA

-261 HGLLGLLGIDG
+261 QGALGLLGTDG
-272 IFRVRRAGEEVAAG
+272 IFRVRRTGETVLAG
-286 DAVDYAAVVM
+286 DTVDYSAVV
-296 PDTENTNAVLSDNGW
+296 PDAENTDAVLSVNGW

-331 VGLSEEEQLTA
+331 VGLSEQEQLAA
-342 VTQQAHTYIWRA
+342 VNQQARTYLWRA
-354 AGGSLA
+354 AGGSLV
-360 LMLLMGLLARMSWQ
+360 LVLLVSLLARMSWQ
-374 LGQSRLRAAETQAQL
+374 LAQSRLRAAEAQTQL

-417 ISAELVTQK
+417 ISADMVTRK

-434 LGKAVQLMNQH
+434 LGKAVQMMNEH

-451 FISRDTKGKLLPGY
+451 FISHDEKGKLLPGY
-465 LNQLVDALAIE
+465 LNQLVDALAVE
-476 QQSMTDELEQLTKSI
+476 QQSMTEELGQLTKSV
-491 DHIKEIVAAQ
+491 DHIKEIVSAQ
-501 QSYAGAS
+501 QSYAGTS
-508 SIAETVQ
+508 TIAETVQ

-527 AGILAARQIIVVRD
+527 ASIIAARQITVVRN
-541 FAETPLLQLDKHR
+541 FAETPLLLLDKHR

-564 NASSAMDDRP
+564 NASRAMDDKP
-574 LPCPQITLHSE
+574 ELAHQIILQSEMPQADTLV
-585 LQHGHTLIVSVIDN
+585 IKVIDN

-616 TTRQDGH
+616 TTRKDGH

-637 GGSLKAHSDGPGT
+637 GGSLEAHSDGPGT
-650 GATFTLKLAIKASE
+650 GATFTLKLAI
-664 H
+664 

>member
-1 LSGLK
+1 
-6 LFPTSDQDQQ
+6 
-16 ASQTV
+16 
-21 TASNTRK
+21 
-28 PSVVK
+28 
-33 QRREHAM
+33 M

-55 NSANPISGIP
+55 NSANPVTGIP

-106 VRAQQSI
+106 IRAQQSI

-151 PNPLPRLRE
+151 PNPLPRLKE

-177 DGGLV
+177 YGGLV
-182 ASTRTHEW
+182 ASTRTQTQEW
-190 EYIADPDEQQTLRH
+190 AYVADPDEQQTLRH

-296 PDTENTNAVLSDNGW
+296 PDLENTDAVLSVNGW
-311 DGVRRYT
+311 DDVRRYT

-354 AGGSLA
+354 AGGSLV

-374 LGQSRLRAAETQAQL
+374 LGQSRLRAAEIQAQL

-434 LGKAVQLMNQH
+434 LAKAVQLMNQH

-451 FISRDTKGKLLPGY
+451 FITRDAKGKLLPGY

-508 SIAETVQ
+508 SIVETVQ

-527 AGILAARQIIVVRD
+527 AGILTARQIRVVRD
-541 FAETPLLQLDKHR
+541 FAETPSLQLDKHR

-574 LPCPQITLHSE
+574 LPCPQITLHCE
-585 LQHGHTLIVSVIDN
+585 MQQGHTLIISVIDN

-604 PENLTRIFAHGF
+604 PENLTRIFAQGF
-616 TTRQDGH
+616 STRQDGH

-637 GGSLKAHSDGPGT
+637 GGSLEAQSDGPGK
-650 GATFTLKLAIKASE
+650 GATFTLKLAI
-664 H
+664 

>member
-1 LSGLK
+1 
-6 LFPTSDQDQQ
+6 
-16 ASQTV
+16 
-21 TASNTRK
+21 
-28 PSVVK
+28 
-33 QRREHAM
+33 M

-45 DTLRSAPGIA
+45 ETLRLAPGPAHHAEIDGDTEA
-55 NSANPISGIP
+55 GVFRFGI
-65 NSLFR
+65 
-70 RSFDQIKEAYILFPL
+70 DQAKEAYILFPL

-106 VRAQQSI
+106 ARAQQS
-113 AAASLE
+113 AATASME
-119 IGATY
+119 MGATY

-142 KYTVEAEGE
+142 KYTYEAEGE
-151 PNPLPRLRE
+151 PNPLRRLQE
-160 RALLPPP
+160 RALLPPA
-167 LVFDVSVVNP
+167 LVFDVSVVSP
-177 DGGLV
+177 DGRLV
-182 ASTRTHEW
+182 ASTRVNER
-190 EYIADPDEQQTLRH
+190 ENIADPDEQQTLRH
-204 SDSLSISRPWKS
+204 SDSLSISHPWKS

-226 SRRLDAAGGVFSGIA
+226 SRRLDAADGGLSGIA
-241 MVEVDA
+241 RVEVDA

-261 HGLLGLLGIDG
+261 QGALGLLGTDG
-272 IFRVRRAGEEVAAG
+272 IFRVRRTGETVLAG
-286 DAVDYAAVVM
+286 DTVDYSAVV
-296 PDTENTNAVLSDNGW
+296 PDAENTDAVLSVNGW

-331 VGLSEEEQLTA
+331 VGLSEQEQLAA
-342 VTQQAHTYIWRA
+342 VNQQARTYLWRA
-354 AGGSLA
+354 AGGSLV
-360 LMLLMGLLARMSWQ
+360 LVLLVSLLARMSWQ
-374 LGQSRLRAAETQAQL
+374 LAQSRLRAAEAQTQL

-417 ISAELVTQK
+417 ISADMVTRK

-434 LGKAVQLMNQH
+434 LGKAVQMMNEH

-451 FISRDTKGKLLPGY
+451 FISHDEKGKLLPGY
-465 LNQLVDALAIE
+465 LNQLVDALAVE
-476 QQSMTDELEQLTKSI
+476 QQSMTEELGQLTKSV
-491 DHIKEIVAAQ
+491 DHIKEIVSAQ
-501 QSYAGAS
+501 QSYAGTS
-508 SIAETVQ
+508 TIAETVQ

-527 AGILAARQIIVVRD
+527 VGVIAARQITVVRN
-541 FAETPLLQLDKHR
+541 FAETPLLLLDKHR

-564 NASSAMDDRP
+564 NASRAMDEKP
-574 LPCPQITLHSE
+574 ELAHQIILQSEMPQADTLV
-585 LQHGHTLIVSVIDN
+585 IKVIDN

-616 TTRQDGH
+616 TTRKDGH

-637 GGSLKAHSDGPGT
+637 GGSLEAHSDGPGT
-650 GATFTLKLAIKASE
+650 GATFTLKLAI
-664 H
+664 